1 MTQKSEIEQQLCL
14 ESELARRLLE
24 ADENT
29 RAKLYGPVYDQIY
42 EISLRGRGPKAE
54 DQQFGSG
61 PYMFPILTRLSRPG
75 DQVLEVGC
83 GCGYLSLELARSGR
97 QVTGV
102 DVSSVAIEQAQRHA
116 ERFPSAGAPD
126 FVCVSG
132 LELPFPFN
140 SFDLVFSVEVLEHL
154 HEADVPRYLA
164 GAFRVLRPGG
174 RFWVKTPNRLLDIS
188 AEERFGV
195 DDRSHHHGD
204 NPNVHLKEW
213 TYAELMPLLKQA
225 GFRDLSSFWQRP
237 SINFFPRLPARV
249 KLNAERALRWLP
261 FTRVRRLLMYQARVG
276 DISIVGRKPT

>member
-1 MTQKSEIEQQLCL
+1 MTQKSEFEEQLL
-14 ESELARRLLE
+14 IESELARRLLE

-42 EISLRGRGPKAE
+42 EISLRYRGLEAE
-54 DQQFGSG
+54 DQQFGSA
-61 PYMFPILTRLSRPG
+61 PYMVPILTRLSRAG

-102 DVSSVAIEQAQRHA
+102 DIASVAIEQAKKHA
-116 ERFPSAGAPD
+116 ERLPSGAAE
-126 FVCVSG
+126 FVCVNG
-132 LELPFPFN
+132 LKLPFPSD

-174 RFWVKTPNRLLDIS
+174 HFWVKTPSRLLDIS

-195 DDRSHHHGD
+195 DDHSHHHGD
-204 NPNVHLKEW
+204 DPNVHLKEW
-213 TYAELMPLLKQA
+213 TYAELMPLLEQA
-225 GFRDLSSFWQRP
+225 GFRDLTSFWQRP
-237 SINFFPRLPARV
+237 SIKFFPRLPARF

-261 FTRVRRLLMYQARVG
+261 FTRLRRPLMYQARVG

>member
-1 MTQKSEIEQQLCL
+1 MTQKSEIEEQLRI
-14 ESELARRLLE
+14 ESEFARRLLE

-29 RAKLYGPVYDQIY
+29 RAKLYGPVYDHIY
-42 EISLRGRGPKAE
+42 EISLRRRGPEAE
-54 DQQFGSG
+54 DQQFGSA
-61 PYMFPILTRLSRPG
+61 PYMFPILTRLSRAG

-102 DVSSVAIEQAQRHA
+102 DIASVAIEQAKRHA
-116 ERFPSAGAPD
+116 ERLLSGAPE

-132 LELPFPFN
+132 LELPFPSD

-164 GAFRVLRPGG
+164 GAFRVLKPGG

-195 DDRSHHHGD
+195 DDHSHHHGD
-204 NPNVHLKEW
+204 DPNVHLKEW
-213 TYAELMPLLKQA
+213 TYAELMPLLEQA
-225 GFRDLSSFWQRP
+225 GFRGLTSFWQRP

-249 KLNAERALRWLP
+249 KLNAEQALRWLP
-261 FTRVRRLLMYQARVG
+261 FTRLRRLLMYQARVG
-276 DISIVGRKPT
+276 EVSIVGRKPT

>member
-1 MTQKSEIEQQLCL
+1 MTQKSEFEEQLRI
-14 ESELARRLLE
+14 ESELARSLLE

-42 EISLRGRGPKAE
+42 EMSLRHRGLEAE
-54 DQQFGSG
+54 DQQFGSA
-61 PYMFPILTRLSRPG
+61 PYMFPILTRLSRAG

-102 DVSSVAIEQAQRHA
+102 DIASVAIEQAKKHA
-116 ERFPSAGAPD
+116 ERLPSGAPE
-126 FVCVSG
+126 FVCVNG
-132 LELPFPFN
+132 LELPFPSD

-174 RFWVKTPNRLLDIS
+174 RFWVKTPSRLLDIS
-188 AEERFGV
+188 AAERFGV
-195 DDRSHHHGD
+195 DDHSHHHGD
-204 NPNVHLKEW
+204 DPNVHLKEW
-213 TYAELMPLLKQA
+213 TYAELMPLLEQA
-225 GFRDLSSFWQRP
+225 GFRDLTSFWQRP
-237 SINFFPRLPARV
+237 SINFFPRLSARF

-261 FTRVRRLLMYQARVG
+261 FTRLRRLLMYQARLG